1 MLLFLSLISAACKSS
16 DKKPTIN
23 STLES
28 SGEPESYSATVIRT
42 IEEGDRREVTTTR
55 IARLNE
61 MYREEWTEA
70 GERRAI
76 IFRLDL
82 GKSFLLSL
90 DRKLYVESVMDDQ
103 QLSFE
108 NESEAKQKADQIDRA
123 FEAPPLPVESDTRAL
138 PDQAIDGHACQVI
151 ERREKFAD
159 GSVEV
164 TRSYHARELA
174 GLALRVEQ
182 ESQSPL
188 GRTRVVTER
197 RDVRMDAARD
207 EFDIP
212 SDFTKV
218 DSLRLNQKR

>member
-1 MLLFLSLISAACKSS
+1 MLFLFLISAACKSS
-16 DKKPTIN
+16 DKNPATN

-42 IEEGDRREVTTTR
+42 VEEGERREVITTR
-55 IARLNE
+55 TARSNE
-61 MYREEWTEA
+61 MYREEWTES

-76 IFRLDL
+76 IFRPDL

-90 DRKLYVESVMDDQ
+90 DRKLYVESAIDNQ
-103 QLSFE
+103 QQPSE

-123 FEAPPLPVESDTRAL
+123 FQTLALPIEANTLTL
-138 PDQAIDGHACQVI
+138 PDQMIDGHVCQVT

-159 GSVEV
+159 GSLEI
-164 TRSYHARELA
+164 TRSYCAREFA

-182 ESQSPL
+182 ESQSSG

-197 RDVRMDAARD
+197 RDVRMDVARD
-207 EFDIP
+207 EFEVP

-218 DSLRLNQKR
+218 DSLKLNQKQ